1 MTGFQS
7 FIKEVKTNKMK
18 RDDKNWD
25 LLDRRF
31 RIYLQECQP
40 RYSAQFTEEE
50 SYLFWQQ
57 SMGYMYARYGLNL
70 LKKFKD
76 TDDLILRLRD
86 SLAARKIDIPLAM
99 DSLSKDWPILMGTSG
114 SNLGFRLEK
123 ILRKKTQDTL
133 LPAWRE

>member
-1 MTGFQS
+1 MGSARPSFSHLLTG
-7 FIKEVKTNKMK
+7 V
-18 RDDKNWD
+18 
-25 LLDRRF
+25 
-31 RIYLQECQP
+31 P
-40 RYSAQFTEEE
+40 RYSAQFTEED